1 MAAVGCICSSQETGE
16 RVLKS
21 RGVGTS
27 MPPGEIIVPLV
38 EAAGDFMDAE
48 ENRWWVRPLK
58 VLVYVGMFSIIPL
71 YFYFA

>member
-1 MAAVGCICSSQETGE
+1 
-16 RVLKS
+16 
-21 RGVGTS
+21 